1 MVKTIAQIFAMAPQI
16 IQKSKYFW
24 KYSHVRFNWLIAPKW
39 KISQT
44 YCWEHSCFWKIL
56 NAISIPDTGDFTI
69 CIIIQK
75 IQKIV
80 AVKPSQ
86 KKQHVIF
93 TNPLKYIPRNAVICQ
108 DRTLHLQEHSK
119 QIIFLSPCLM
129 FDNSNVISK
138 SGFVKSDTKIP
149 NQY

>member
-1 MVKTIAQIFAMAPQI
+1 M
-16 IQKSKYFW
+16 
-24 KYSHVRFNWLIAPKW
+24 
-39 KISQT
+39 
-44 YCWEHSCFWKIL
+44 KIL
-56 NAISIPDTGDFTI
+56 SCQVQLINCSKMENISNLFLRTFVFLKNIKCHKHTRYWWFYNLHNYT
-69 CIIIQK
+69 K
-75 IQKIV
+75 NTKNSSSK
-80 AVKPSQ
+80 ALS